1 MRLARDLVGSARVR
15 PVRRYHGAFADSARW
30 ERFTFRS
37 GDVVITTPSKSGTTW
52 MQTIVGMLL
61 HDTTDLG
68 VPISELSPWL
78 DMKLRTDEEVFRLL
92 DDQSGR
98 RFIKTHTPLDGV
110 PRHDD
115 VTYIAVIRHPLDIAL
130 SDRDHAENMDTKRA
144 FALLRAASGEPEHW
158 HREDAPEDAAEYLRW
173 FVDNTIEPTGSGPY
187 GLADYANQ
195 VASYWDAR
203 DASKVH
209 LFHYGDMW
217 GDLDGEMRRVA
228 AALEVAVDEARWPA
242 FVEAATLDSMRSRAS
257 LTAPE
262 ANLGVWRSPERFFRA
277 GGTRDWASLLTDDD
291 LAHFHARLKDLTVD
305 AAEWVLNGRAAL
317 ST

>member
-1 MRLARDLVGSARVR
+1 MFR
-15 PVRRYHGAFADSARW
+15 P
-30 ERFTFRS
+30 

-61 HDTTDLG
+61 HDTTGLG

-78 DMKLRTDEEVFRLL
+78 DMKLRTDDEVFRLL

-158 HREDAPEDAAEYLRW
+158 HREDAPEDPADYLRW
-173 FVDNTIEPTGSGPY
+173 FVDNTIEPTGSGRY

-195 VASYWDAR
+195 VGTYWDAR
-203 DASKVH
+203 DASRVH

-217 GDLDGEMRRVA
+217 ADLDGEMRRVA
-228 AALEVAVDEARWPA
+228 AALEVAVDEERWPA

-262 ANLGVWRSPERFFRA
+262 ANLGVWRSPGRFFRA

-291 LAHFHARLKDLTVD
+291 LAHFHARLKDLTGD
-305 AAEWVLNGRAAL
+305 AAEWVLNGHATL